1 MKEETSTGLAVLH
14 GLLGRVIGVGGA
26 ARFSALRSWRKGV
39 VSADDWNLLREHVA
53 ELSEATTDVDTWW
66 RNIERT
72 KQEGGA

>member
-1 MKEETSTGLAVLH
+1 MSEEMSSGLALLH

-26 ARFSALRSWRKGV
+26 ARFSALRSWREGTMSV
-39 VSADDWNLLREHVA
+39 NDWELLREHVA
-53 ELSEATTDVDTWW
+53 ELSEATIDVDKCW